1 MQTYTKKV
9 DFLCSVLAF
18 YRSLSI
24 SRVLAMAVPWY
35 SNLLSSLMAIVMSL
49 VTEKMCNFASQ

>member
-9 DFLCSVLAF
+9 DFLCSKLAF

-24 SRVLAMAVPWY
+24 RRVLAMAVPWY